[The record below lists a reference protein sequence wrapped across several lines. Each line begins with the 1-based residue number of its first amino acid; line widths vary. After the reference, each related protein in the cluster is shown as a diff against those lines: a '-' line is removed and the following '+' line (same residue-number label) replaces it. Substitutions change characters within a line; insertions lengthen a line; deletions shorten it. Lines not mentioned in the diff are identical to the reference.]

1 MAVYE
6 DNNSARA
13 AFTNTSAGRL
23 RYLDIRF
30 FAGRELVDEGIIVV
44 HRVDSNQNI
53 ADYFT
58 KPLGEPTASNYVRA
72 FMGHTQVSIP
82 SVLGGVLRTAS
93 SAKEQSG

>member
-1 MAVYE
+1 
-6 DNNSARA
+6 
-13 AFTNTSAGRL
+13 
-23 RYLDIRF
+23 
-30 FAGRELVDEGIIVV
+30 VV

-58 KPLGEPTASNYVRA
+58 KPLGEPTASNYVWA